1 MSATMANATSSPKH
15 PGVGSTYEFGQ
26 INDPGTY
33 VCNWS
38 GHLLR
43 IPEDGVTPGRSPVS
57 ELVGKEPLRVTK
69 VSDDPYVAVTKA
81 RMIASDL
88 DLAVNF

>member
-1 MSATMANATSSPKH
+1 MSATMANASNSPTH
-15 PGVGSTYEFGQ
+15 PGVGSSYEFGQ

-43 IPEDGVTPGRSPVS
+43 IPEDAIKPGRSPVLG
-57 ELVGKEPLRVTK
+57 LVGKEPLRATK
-69 VSDDPYVAVTKA
+69 VSDDPFVTVTKA
-81 RMIASDL
+81 RMIACDL
-88 DLAVNF
+88 DLEVNF